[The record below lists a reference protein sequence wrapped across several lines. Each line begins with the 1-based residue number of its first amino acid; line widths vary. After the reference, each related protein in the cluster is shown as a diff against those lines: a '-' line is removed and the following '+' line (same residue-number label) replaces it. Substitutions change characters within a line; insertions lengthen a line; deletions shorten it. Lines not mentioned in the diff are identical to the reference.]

1 MAQRGDDVR
10 DHYGSPDIID
20 RVLAAVAEAGHRTD
34 QLAAEMLYPFDQLH
48 GREIVATREHV
59 GRLRLT
65 PGMQVLDVGSGI
77 GGPAR
82 YIAETYDVV
91 VTGIDVTPEFVATAN
106 ELTRRCGLDTRVSFL
121 EADALT
127 MPFDDN
133 TFDAALCLYVG
144 MNVVDKAQ
152 LCREIRRVLKP
163 GGHLVWSEAALG
175 PIGPVRFPVPWAR
188 FPSASFLVPPQVLQ
202 QNFTKAGFHIVEFVD
217 ETERFTAPA
226 QQTST
231 PDISSPPMAQ
241 QVANQVVL
249 GSDFIERRQNF
260 VRNMMEGRLVSILI
274 EAVKA

>member
-10 DHYGSPDIID
+10 ENYGSPDIID

-34 QLAAEMLYPFDQLH
+34 RLAAEMLYPFDQLH
-48 GREIVATREHV
+48 GRELTATREHV
-59 GRLRLT
+59 GRLRLS
-65 PGMQVLDVGSGI
+65 PGMHVLDVGCGI

-82 YIAETYDVV
+82 YMAETYDVV
-91 VTGIDVTPEFVATAN
+91 VTGIDVTPEFVDTAN
-106 ELTRRCGLDTRVSFL
+106 ELTRRCGLDERASFMQ
-121 EADALT
+121 ADALE
-127 MPFDDN
+127 MPFEDSS
-133 TFDAALCLYVG
+133 FDAALCLYVG

-163 GGHLVWSEAALG
+163 GGHVVWSEAALG

-202 QNFTKAGFHIVEFVD
+202 QTFTKSGFHIIDFVD
-217 ETERFTAPA
+217 ETERFITPA
-226 QQTST
+226 QQPGAETS
-231 PDISSPPMAQ
+231 SSPLAQ

-249 GSDFIERRQNF
+249 GNDFMERRQNF
-260 VRNMMEGRLVSILI
+260 VRNLTEGRLVSILI